1 MDDQVATIPNEKN
14 LHTCTMEKKPK
25 VENYKLNKTKT
36 FLMGKYASL
45 NYPLIF

>member
-1 MDDQVATIPNEKN
+1 
-14 LHTCTMEKKPK
+14 MEKKTK

-45 NYPLIF
+45 NYLLITSFFNA